1 MASPSTPKLL
11 LEERNTEMQNELDK
25 VKELFKENT
34 KLMLI
39 LDNMGENRWDS
50 LNQELKSIREDLT
63 SEVKVNF
70 KDMENVIGGM
80 CQRISKL
87 EFQLKNL
94 TKAWPKDSK
103 LLEKSKDD

>member
-1 MASPSTPKLL
+1 MASPKTLELS
-11 LEERNTEMQNELDK
+11 LEERNIEMQNDLDK

-50 LNQELKSIREDLT
+50 LNQEIKSIREDLT

-87 EFQLKNL
+87 EFQVKNL

-103 LLEKSKDD
+103 LLGKSEDD